1 MNQTLIL
8 RICLGLVMLLCGGLL
23 MLLCGKRNADRFQ
36 PRFFTMQRQHRQ
48 VAKQE
53 AVRHFA
59 DPDKSIK
66 HTLFLLSDGK
76 GRPLLFYADITTAV
90 CMDNVCEPVRIG
102 LYWNLVG
109 DYVGY
114 DAPPDRPLLK
124 YDHVP
129 FAPGDYLKL
138 HQVLSD
144 RQSILGRGPLAEMLD
159 PNVPAEKRKITYGGK
174 TVDAVTRATLKDINP
189 SIVPGALYSC
199 YAIWHLAHGDA
210 KQQMADYLQSVYGPA
225 LARRLLYSEN
235 AAYQIYA
242 VQRMNDGEINGELPR
257 LLEIVQ
263 QSGPAA
269 RACVFQ
275 KLPEPIWRQE
285 STTRSVYSMF
295 ATQHGDMKALLIE
308 KLDHAHASAADILS
322 DQVESMTKKQLKGYL
337 AFLAD
342 DPNRLTGPPQGQ
354 PAANCHRRA
363 VRLLLRRR
371 RTEESLGNTGASAL
385 RSGSRRTTAQDAS

>member
-8 RICLGLVMLLCGGLL
+8 RICLGLVMLLCG
-23 MLLCGKRNADRFQ
+23 KSYADRFQ
-36 PRFFTMQRQHRQ
+36 PRFFSKQRQHRQ

-53 AVRHFA
+53 AVRRFA

-66 HTLFLLSDGK
+66 HTLFLLSDGE

-114 DAPPDRPLLK
+114 GVPPDCPLLK

-159 PNVPAEKRKITYGGK
+159 PNVPAEKRKLTYGGE
-174 TVDAVTRATLKDINP
+174 TVDAVSRATLKDISP

-235 AAYQIYA
+235 VGYQIYA

-295 ATQHGDMKALLIE
+295 ATLRGDMKALLIE

-342 DPNRLTGPPQGQ
+342 DPNRLTGPIK
-354 PAANCHRRA
+354 AS
-363 VRLLLRRR
+363 LRRIATAER
-371 RTEESLGNTGASAL
+371 YAYCYVVDAFLRDSVLWESNIRFGPRGSA
-385 RSGSRRTTAQDAS
+385 GDSRIQPKESK

>member
-1 MNQTLIL
+1 MNRMLIP
-8 RICLGLVMLLCGGLL
+8 RICLGLL
-23 MLLCGKRNADRFQ
+23 MLPCGKSCADRIE

-53 AVRHFA
+53 AARRFA
-59 DPDKSIK
+59 DPDKSIE
-66 HTLFLLSDGK
+66 HALFLLSDAG

-90 CMDNVCEPVRIG
+90 CLDDVCEPVRIG

-114 DAPPDRPLLK
+114 GVPADCPLLK

-144 RQSILGRGPLAEMLD
+144 RQSILGRGPLAGMLD
-159 PNVPAEKRKITYGGK
+159 PNVPAEKRKITFGGQ
-174 TVDAVTRATLKDINP
+174 TVDAVTRPTRKEISR

-199 YAIWHLAHGDA
+199 HAIWHLAHGDA
-210 KQQMADYLQSVYGPA
+210 KQQMADYLQSVHGPA
-225 LARRLLYSEN
+225 LARRLLYSED
-235 AAYQIYA
+235 ASYQIHA

-269 RACVFQ
+269 RACVFG
-275 KLPEPIWRQE
+275 KLPEPIWRRE
-285 STTRSVYSMF
+285 STTRSAYSMF
-295 ATQHGDMKALLIE
+295 ATLRGDMKALLIE

-322 DQVESMTKKQLKGYL
+322 EQVESMTKKQLKGYL

-342 DPNRLTGPPQGQ
+342 DPNRLTDPIK
-354 PAANCHRRA
+354 AS
-363 VRLLLRRR
+363 LRQIATAERYAYFY
-371 RTEESLGNTGASAL
+371 LVDAFL
-385 RSGSRRTTAQDAS
+385 RDSVL

>member
-8 RICLGLVMLLCGGLL
+8 RICLGLL
-23 MLLCGKRNADRFQ
+23 MLLCGKSYAD
-36 PRFFTMQRQHRQ
+36 RFFTMQGQHRQ
-48 VAKQE
+48 MEKQE
-53 AVRHFA
+53 AVRRFA
-59 DPDKSIK
+59 GRDKSIE
-66 HTLFLLSDGK
+66 HTLFLLSDGE
-76 GRPLLFYADITTAV
+76 GRPLLFYADIATGV
-90 CMDNVCEPVRIG
+90 CMDDVCQPVRIG

-114 DAPPDRPLLK
+114 GVAADCPLLK
-124 YDHVP
+124 YDHEP
-129 FAPGDYLKL
+129 FTPGDYLKL

-144 RQSILGRGPLAEMLD
+144 RQSILGNGPLAEMLD
-159 PNVPAEKRKITYGGK
+159 PNAPDEKGKLTYDGQ
-174 TVDAVTRATLKDINP
+174 TVDAVTRPTLKSISP

-199 YAIWHLAHGDA
+199 YAIWRLAHGDA
-210 KQQMADYLQSVYGPA
+210 KQQMADYLQSVYDPA
-225 LARRLLYSEN
+225 LARRFLYSEN
-235 AAYQIYA
+235 VPYQIDA
-242 VQRMNDGEINGELPR
+242 VQRMNNGEINAELPR

-295 ATQHGDMKALLIE
+295 ATLRDDMKALLIE

-322 DQVESMTKKQLKGYL
+322 DQVESMTKKELKGYL

-342 DPNRLTGPPQGQ
+342 DPNRLTDPIK
-354 PAANCHRRA
+354 AS
-363 VRLLLRRR
+363 LRRIATAER
-371 RTEESLGNTGASAL
+371 YAYFYRVGAFL
-385 RSGSRRTTAQDAS
+385 RD